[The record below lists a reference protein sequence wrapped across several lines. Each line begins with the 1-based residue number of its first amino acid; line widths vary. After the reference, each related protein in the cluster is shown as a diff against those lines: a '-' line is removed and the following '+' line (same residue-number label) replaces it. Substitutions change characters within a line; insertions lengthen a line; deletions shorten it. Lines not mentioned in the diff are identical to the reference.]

1 MGVATDAAPIQ
12 IDSTFAMAS
21 CTKLLATIAAL
32 QCVERGLVSLDE
44 PVDTIVPELSA
55 LPIISETGVERK
67 LTFKD
72 YSNKI
77 TLRQLLTHTSGLS
90 YDFLDPLLMAW
101 RASRNEESQT
111 FSGRVVE
118 AMNTPLIFEPRDG
131 WAYGTSVDWAG
142 VIVERVSGMKLDDYF
157 EKYIKIPLGLTLT
170 TFHLERKPEVREK
183 LVDLSVRSNGVLKH
197 MDRFFADPAV
207 EASGGAGLYSSGPDF
222 VAVLADLL
230 RDNPVLLRKDTVD
243 LMFTPQLAEGSTAYQ
258 DLHLD
263 ASSHEHFLGGS
274 SRNLKVNFGL
284 GGLLLMEDVKNH
296 RLEKPKG
303 TMTWGGATNLTWS
316 VNREKGVALLYASSV
331 WPPLDEPGLR
341 VAEAFE
347 TAIWRLAL

>member
-1 MGVATDAAPIQ
+1 
-12 IDSTFAMAS
+12 MAS

-32 QCVERGLVSLDE
+32 QCVERGFVSLDE
-44 PVDTIVPELSA
+44 PVYTIVPELA
-55 LPIISETGVERK
+55 TLPIISETGVEK
-67 LTFKD
+67 TLTYKGH
-72 YSNKI
+72 SNKI
-77 TLRQLLTHTSGLS
+77 TLRQLLTHSSGLA
-90 YDFLDPLLMAW
+90 YDFLNPLLMAW

-111 FSGRVVE
+111 FSGRVVD
-118 AMNTPLIFEPRDG
+118 AMNTPLVFDPQEG
-131 WAYGTSVDWAG
+131 WAYGTGVDWAG

-157 EKYIKIPLGLTLT
+157 QKNINKPLGLTLM
-170 TFHLERKPEVREK
+170 TFHLERKDEVLDK

-230 RDNPVLLRKDTVD
+230 QDNPVLLRKDTVD
-243 LMFTPQLAEGSTAYQ
+243 LMFTPQLADDSLASQ
-258 DLHLD
+258 NLHQD
-263 ASSHEHFLGGS
+263 ASSHQHFLGGS
-274 SRNLKVNFGL
+274 SRDLKINFGL
-284 GGLLLMEDVKNH
+284 GGLLLVEDVKND

-316 VNREKGVALLYASSV
+316 INRDRGVALLYASSV

-347 TAIWRLAL
+347 TAIWRLTS